1 MTRQLDFWR
10 RTLDGLPDLLQLP
23 ADRPRPAAQSYE
35 GAQIE
40 FSIDA
45 ALHARLVELARA
57 HHATPFMVVHAAL
70 AVLLSRLSGTDDIAV
85 GTPIAGR
92 GESALDDLVGMF
104 VNTLVLRADVRA
116 DSSFTDLLAAVRES
130 DLQAFAHADV
140 PFERLVEVLDP
151 PRSTAR
157 HPLFQ
162 VGFSFQNVT
171 PTSIELPGLS
181 IAPVELEHRTS
192 QFDLHWIVQ
201 DEYDETGAAAG
212 MSGFVTYASALF
224 DEAGVTVFA
233 DRFVRLLEALVA
245 NPAAAVGDLQI
256 IADTER
262 RRIIH
267 DFNDSD
273 HKAAPATLV
282 SLFDAQVAATPD
294 ALALDAPGTRLTYA
308 EFDARVNRLAR
319 RLIAAGVG
327 PEAVV
332 ALGMRRSVELVVGM
346 YAVAKA
352 GGAYLPLDPDQP
364 ADRTA
369 YILDTAA
376 PVCVLTA
383 DDTFD
388 TGTHPVLHVD
398 EPSDLPATPVA
409 DNERVAPLRPDHTA
423 YVIFTS
429 GSTGRPKGVAVSHS
443 AIVNQLQWKR
453 EQFAL
458 GAGDAVLLATAATFD
473 LSVWQFW
480 SALVSGARLVIAEPD
495 GHRDPAYLAALMH
508 DSAVTTLHAV
518 PSMLEALTA
527 QGELPASLR
536 RVLAIGE
543 ALPPD
548 LAQRIRSTAPE
559 PTLSNLYGPTEAA
572 VSVTCHDVTDD
583 DTATVSIGGPEWN
596 TRLYVLDER
605 FQVVPVG
612 VPGELYL
619 AGAQLARGYIGRADL
634 TADRFV
640 ANPFTPG
647 TRMYRTGDL
656 VTWTDKGTLE
666 YLGRTDFQV
675 KMRGFRIE
683 LGEIETALRNESTVA
698 QAVVVAHRDPRLGEQ
713 LVAYVVGDRTLD
725 TDVLKKALSSRLPS

>member
-1 MTRQLDFWR
+1 
-10 RTLDGLPDLLQLP
+10 
-23 ADRPRPAAQSYE
+23 
-35 GAQIE
+35 
-40 FSIDA
+40 
-45 ALHARLVELARA
+45 
-57 HHATPFMVVHAAL
+57 MVVHAAL

-294 ALALDAPGTRLTYA
+294 ALALDAP
-308 EFDARVNRLAR
+308 
-319 RLIAAGVG
+319 
-327 PEAVV
+327 
-332 ALGMRRSVELVVGM
+332 
-346 YAVAKA
+346 
-352 GGAYLPLDPDQP
+352 
-364 ADRTA
+364 
-369 YILDTAA
+369 
-376 PVCVLTA
+376 
-383 DDTFD
+383 
-388 TGTHPVLHVD
+388 
-398 EPSDLPATPVA
+398 
-409 DNERVAPLRPDHTA
+409 
-423 YVIFTS
+423 
-429 GSTGRPKGVAVSHS
+429 
-443 AIVNQLQWKR
+443 
-453 EQFAL
+453 
-458 GAGDAVLLATAATFD
+458 
-473 LSVWQFW
+473 
-480 SALVSGARLVIAEPD
+480 
-495 GHRDPAYLAALMH
+495 
-508 DSAVTTLHAV
+508 
-518 PSMLEALTA
+518 
-527 QGELPASLR
+527 
-536 RVLAIGE
+536 
-543 ALPPD
+543 
-548 LAQRIRSTAPE
+548 
-559 PTLSNLYGPTEAA
+559 
-572 VSVTCHDVTDD
+572 
-583 DTATVSIGGPEWN
+583 
-596 TRLYVLDER
+596 
-605 FQVVPVG
+605 
-612 VPGELYL
+612 
-619 AGAQLARGYIGRADL
+619 ARG
-634 TADRFV
+634 
-640 ANPFTPG
+640 
-647 TRMYRTGDL
+647 
-656 VTWTDKGTLE
+656 
-666 YLGRTDFQV
+666 
-675 KMRGFRIE
+675 
-683 LGEIETALRNESTVA
+683 
-698 QAVVVAHRDPRLGEQ
+698 
-713 LVAYVVGDRTLD
+713 
-725 TDVLKKALSSRLPS
+725 